1 MDPGMF
7 GAGWTP
13 GSVRI
18 CQDRRRISTMDC
30 DRVTPDHRGIDT
42 GISTMDRHRI
52 DEGIPTMPL

>member
-13 GSVRI
+13 GFVRI
-18 CQDRRRISTMDC
+18 CQDRRR
-30 DRVTPDHRGIDT
+30 
-42 GISTMDRHRI
+42 ISTMDRHRI